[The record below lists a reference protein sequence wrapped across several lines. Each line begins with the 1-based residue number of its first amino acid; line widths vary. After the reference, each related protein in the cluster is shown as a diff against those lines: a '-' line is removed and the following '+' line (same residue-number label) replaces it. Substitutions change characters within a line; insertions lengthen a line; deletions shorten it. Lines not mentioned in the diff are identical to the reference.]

1 MIFLFI
7 HMFTSACVL
16 IFCVIVL
23 LLLNNQSSTKMK
35 CDVRASPFLIA
46 ILPLLLCSLTR
57 FSHFHNNVFIY
68 FYISIKSIIPS
79 LSWEHD
85 WEGIDEKE
93 IWNWFFVRRALLLH
107 TCAHADAAILMCVY
121 VCIHHSQHFLIGEN
135 MYAFSRWKNSYL
147 NNLIN

>member
-1 MIFLFI
+1 MSNFQFPFHTTPIALQMMMIFLFF

-35 CDVRASPFLIA
+35 CAVRASPFLIA
-46 ILPLLLCSLTR
+46 ILPLPLYALSR

-79 LSWEHD
+79 LFVAIMGAWLR
-85 WEGIDEKE
+85 G
-93 IWNWFFVRRALLLH
+93 NWWKRNMKLIFCSPSFIITH
-107 TCAHADAAILMCVY
+107 MCS
-121 VCIHHSQHFLIGEN
+121 CWCCL
-135 MYAFSRWKNSYL
+135 SY
-147 NNLIN
+147 